1 LKSTR
6 LFKQRVIWL
15 PKAWVLVVMLL
26 FFIAITLF
34 CFKNIALYLALN
46 KPNHSQYLVVEGW
59 QSEQSLLQALNT
71 FREGAYQYLITTGGP
86 DTRTVSPRYKS
97 FAEESAAFLLSRGI
111 DAKKLIIVSAPAS
124 AQNRTFLSAVM
135 VRDWFVLHNVLPVS
149 IDVFTEGV
157 HARRTRILYQKAFG
171 TMANIGIY
179 ASEPESYDLQAWWD
193 TSTGAKSVITEVVGM
208 LWVTCFFNPG
218 EQGSH
223 QEKWGLVRSEE

>member
-1 LKSTR
+1 
-6 LFKQRVIWL
+6 
-15 PKAWVLVVMLL
+15 MLL

-46 KPNHSQYLVVEGW
+46 KPNNGRYLVVEGW

-86 DTRTVSPRYKS
+86 DTRTINPRFKS
-97 FAEESAAFLLSRGI
+97 YAEESAAFLSSQGI
-111 DAKKLIIVSAPAS
+111 GSKKLVIVSAPAS

-135 VRDWFVLHNVLPVS
+135 VRNWFTLQNIRPVS

-171 TMANIGIY
+171 SMAEIGIY
-179 ASEPESYDLQAWWD
+179 ASMSENYDLSSWWE
-193 TSTGAKSVITEVVGM
+193 SSAGAKAVITEVTGM
-208 LWVTCFFNPG
+208 VWVTCCFDSG
-218 EQGSH
+218 KQGSH
-223 QEKWGLVRSEE
+223 QEKWGIIKSE